1 MARKR
6 RDSQLAADTPAIEKM
21 KALLLDSGIQLS
33 HQQLESLW
41 IYHGLLREYNPQ
53 LNLTR
58 IRNFRNM
65 VLKLYVD
72 ALLPANMVALPSP
85 LLDLGTGPGMPGI
98 PLKICRPHIEV
109 ILAERRE
116 NRVDF
121 LRRAVEQLRLTG
133 IRVVAGQIT
142 PRFEDPVAGVITRAV
157 ETIVQTLERVTG
169 CLAADGRVI
178 FMKGPH
184 CDAEVA
190 EAGVRFRQ
198 TYSLELDQPYTI
210 PNTPH
215 HRRLLVY
222 RRLDAP
228 PFQRRADAEAVF
240 AVRTISSGQN
250 PLFKDL
256 KKLLSVRGI
265 RKRGQALV
273 AGVKPVSETLA
284 HTPERCTAW
293 LSCDEPPPAGG
304 PNHLEWFRLAPA
316 LFNEL
321 DITGTRAPLLL
332 ISLPDIA
339 PWKPS
344 EGFPPGCSVILP
356 FQDPENVGAAI
367 RSAAAFGAAQ
377 VILLAECAHPFH
389 PRALRA
395 SGGLAMR
402 IRLRQGPALGKLSA
416 DLPII
421 ALSAEGTDIRT
432 VAFPSSFGLLAG
444 MEGPGLPAEWRSR
457 TVSIPIRPAV
467 ESLNAAAAMA
477 VALYEWQRSAR

>member
-33 HQQLESLW
+33 RQQLESLW
-41 IYHGLLREYNPQ
+41 MYHGLLREHNPR

-98 PLKICRPHIEV
+98 PLKICQPHIEV

-121 LRRAVEQLRLTG
+121 LRGAVEQLRLTG

-142 PRFEDPVAGVITRAV
+142 PRFEEPVAGVITRAV

-190 EAGVRFRQ
+190 EAGARFRQ

-222 RRLDAP
+222 
-228 PFQRRADAEAVF
+228 QIGRAHV
-240 AVRTISSGQN
+240 
-250 PLFKDL
+250 
-256 KKLLSVRGI
+256 
-265 RKRGQALV
+265 
-273 AGVKPVSETLA
+273 
-284 HTPERCTAW
+284 
-293 LSCDEPPPAGG
+293 
-304 PNHLEWFRLAPA
+304 
-316 LFNEL
+316 
-321 DITGTRAPLLL
+321 
-332 ISLPDIA
+332 
-339 PWKPS
+339 
-344 EGFPPGCSVILP
+344 
-356 FQDPENVGAAI
+356 
-367 RSAAAFGAAQ
+367 
-377 VILLAECAHPFH
+377 
-389 PRALRA
+389 
-395 SGGLAMR
+395 
-402 IRLRQGPALGKLSA
+402 
-416 DLPII
+416 
-421 ALSAEGTDIRT
+421 
-432 VAFPSSFGLLAG
+432 
-444 MEGPGLPAEWRSR
+444 
-457 TVSIPIRPAV
+457 
-467 ESLNAAAAMA
+467 
-477 VALYEWQRSAR
+477 